1 MRSLT
6 SRRTRLVG
14 AAAALVLGVSRPTAQ
29 MPTFTSRA
37 NVVLV
42 DALVTDGRMPVTDL
56 GPDDFELRDNGVP
69 QKIARVSQGQVPLG
83 VVLAMDTSGSVTG
96 VRLSALQAAA
106 GSVVAALQP
115 ADRLAVVAFGSRVR
129 WRQLTSITPSAV
141 ADALQPVPDPG
152 DTSLFDAAYTALTLG
167 ESPGTRGLAIVFSDG
182 VDTSS
187 VLPAASVVDIAR
199 RADVVVFGVSVGGP
213 TQSFLDVLS
222 SATGGRTL
230 RVESDRTLGAALA
243 SIVAEFRSRYL
254 ISYTPVGVAQGG
266 WHRLELRVKGRRV
279 TVNARPGYQY

>member
-96 VRLSALQAAA
+96 VRLSDL
-106 GSVVAALQP
+106 
-115 ADRLAVVAFGSRVR
+115 
-129 WRQLTSITPSAV
+129 
-141 ADALQPVPDPG
+141 
-152 DTSLFDAAYTALTLG
+152 
-167 ESPGTRGLAIVFSDG
+167 
-182 VDTSS
+182 
-187 VLPAASVVDIAR
+187 
-199 RADVVVFGVSVGGP
+199 
-213 TQSFLDVLS
+213 
-222 SATGGRTL
+222 
-230 RVESDRTLGAALA
+230 
-243 SIVAEFRSRYL
+243 
-254 ISYTPVGVAQGG
+254 
-266 WHRLELRVKGRRV
+266 
-279 TVNARPGYQY
+279 